1 MRLTIGK
8 RLSLGF
14 LLLILITAAI
24 GIISVTYFSKLNSVT
39 KRISQRYFP
48 RIATVNEAKDAVQG
62 LERALT
68 SYSLGSKSAEGETE
82 VHKHIELVKF
92 HLNSLIQ
99 LHSSRDTAFQNWLD
113 RFNRNLA
120 TVEKDVLAFIKAPK
134 QSPQVKSSESL
145 AGIFAIT
152 EQLKKECNRLRK
164 DVLEDIDHLSIQAR
178 AQSLAGYRWV
188 FILLSLGL
196 LASVILAYL
205 TTSSLV
211 KPIRKFMQATEV
223 VAKGDLNVKLQV
235 KGPDE
240 LKQLAHSFQDM
251 TKKLKDA
258 FEQQKFLVG
267 VVSHQLRTP
276 LTIIRGN
283 AEVTL
288 RGRNQELQEYQSVLK
303 NIIATTH
310 QMNSFIT
317 KLLTLTQAEFGQV
330 QLNLTKIKLKEL
342 LAEIFQEWEI
352 LTKEKGLNLELQ
364 FEPDGLIL
372 GDRERLK
379 ELFFI
384 LLDNSLKYTDPPGT
398 IKVVGTRDTDWF
410 KISISDT
417 GIGIPK
423 EDLPYV
429 FERFYRAQK
438 NRSNIPQGAG
448 LGLAIAR
455 WIIETHQGKIYA
467 ESQEAQGTAITVLLP
482 VLKEEIKN

>member
-8 RLSLGF
+8 RLSLSF
-14 LLLILITAAI
+14 LLLILITTAI
-24 GIISVTYFSKLNSVT
+24 GVISVNYFSKLNSIT
-39 KRISQRYFP
+39 KRVSQRYFP
-48 RIATVNEAKDAVQG
+48 RIATVNEAKDVVQG

-68 SYSLGSKSAEGETE
+68 SYTLGSKSREAETE
-82 VHKHIELVKF
+82 ILKHVALIKT
-92 HLNSLIQ
+92 SLDSLTD
-99 LHSSRDTAFQNWLD
+99 LHSSRDTTFQNWFD
-113 RFNRNLA
+113 RFNQNLSI
-120 TVEKDVLAFIKAPK
+120 VETDVLDLVETQNKI
-134 QSPQVKSSESL
+134 PQAQTEQILS
-145 AGIFAIT
+145 GIFKIT

-164 DVLEDIDHLSIQAR
+164 DILEDIDRLSIQAQ

-188 FILLSLGL
+188 FVLLSVGL
-196 LASVILAYL
+196 LASLILAYF
-205 TTSSLV
+205 TTSALV
-211 KPIRKFMQATEV
+211 KPIRKFIQATEV
-223 VAKGDLNVKLQV
+223 VAKGDLDVKLQGT
-235 KGPDE
+235 GPDE
-240 LKQLAHSFQDM
+240 LKQLAHCFQDM

-330 QLNLTKIKLKEL
+330 QLNLTKIEL
-342 LAEIFQEWEI
+342 RELVAEIFQESQI
-352 LTKEKGLNLELQ
+352 LAQEKGLRFELT
-364 FEPDGLIL
+364 FEPDGMIL

-384 LLDNSLKYTDPPGT
+384 LLDNSIKYTNPPGT
-398 IKVVGTRDTDWF
+398 IKVVATRDTDWF
-410 KISISDT
+410 KISVSDT
-417 GIGIPK
+417 GVGIPK

-429 FERFYRAQK
+429 FERFYRAPK
-438 NRSNIPQGAG
+438 NRANIPQGAG
-448 LGLAIAR
+448 IGLAIAR
-455 WIIETHQGKIYA
+455 WITETHQGKIYA
-467 ESQEAQGTAITVLLP
+467 ESQEAKGTIITVLLP
-482 VLKEEIKN
+482 VLKQVK

>member
-24 GIISVTYFSKLNSVT
+24 GIISVTYFSKLNSIT

-92 HLNSLIQ
+92 HLDSLIQ

-113 RFNRNLA
+113 RFNQNLA
-120 TVEKDVLAFIKAPK
+120 IVEKDVLALIEAPK
-134 QSPQVKSSESL
+134 QSQKVKPTQSL
-145 AGIFAIT
+145 TGIFKIT

-164 DVLEDIDHLSIQAR
+164 DVLEDIDRLSIEAR

-196 LASVILAYL
+196 LASMILAYL
-205 TTSSLV
+205 ATSSLV

-223 VAKGDLNVKLQV
+223 VAKGDLDVRLQIT
-235 KGPDE
+235 GPDE
-240 LKQLAHSFQDM
+240 LKQLAHCFQDM

-288 RGRNQELQEYQSVLK
+288 RGRNQTLEDYQAVLK
-303 NIIATTH
+303 NIISTTQ

-342 LAEIFQEWEI
+342 VAEISQDSQI
-352 LTKEKGLNLELQ
+352 LAHEKGLKLELI
-364 FEPDGLIL
+364 FEPEGVIL

-384 LLDNSLKYTDPPGT
+384 LLDNSIKYTNPSGT
-398 IKVVGTRDTDWF
+398 IKMVGTRDTDWL

-429 FERFYRAQK
+429 FERFYRSQK
-438 NRSNIPQGAG
+438 NRANIPQGAG
-448 LGLAIAR
+448 IGLAIAR
-455 WIIETHQGKIYA
+455 WIIETHKGKIYA
-467 ESQEAQGTAITVLLP
+467 ESPEGKGTIITVLLP
-482 VLKEEIKN
+482 ILKQEK

>member
-14 LLLILITAAI
+14 LLLILITATI
-24 GIISVTYFSKLNSVT
+24 GVISVTYFSKLNSVT
-39 KRISQRYFP
+39 KKISQRYFP
-48 RIATVNEAKDAVQG
+48 RIGTVNEVKDAVQG
-62 LERALT
+62 LERTLT
-68 SYSLGSKSAEGETE
+68 SYSLGSKSKEGETE
-82 VHKHIELVKF
+82 IHKHIELVKF
-92 HLNSLIQ
+92 HLNGLSKLY
-99 LHSSRDTAFQNWLD
+99 SSRDTTFQNWLD
-113 RFNRNLA
+113 RFHQNFGA
-120 TVEKDVLAFIKAPK
+120 VEQDVLGLMEAQK
-134 QSPQVKSSESL
+134 QPQKVKPAQSL
-145 AGIFAIT
+145 TGIFKIT
-152 EQLKKECNRLRK
+152 EQLKKDCNRLRK
-164 DVLEDIDHLSIQAR
+164 DVLEDIDRLSTQAR
-178 AQSLAGYRWV
+178 AQSLAGYRWI

-223 VAKGDLNVKLQV
+223 VAKGDLDVKLEV
-235 KGPDE
+235 TGPDE
-240 LKQLAHSFQDM
+240 LRQLAHSFQDM

-288 RGRNQELQEYQSVLK
+288 RGRNQSLEEYQAVLK

-342 LAEIFQEWEI
+342 LVEIFQEGEI

-364 FEPDGLIL
+364 FEPDGLVL

-384 LLDNSLKYTDPPGT
+384 LLDNSLKYTNPPGT

-410 KISISDT
+410 RISISDT

-438 NRSNIPQGAG
+438 NRANIPQGAG
-448 LGLAIAR
+448 IGLAIAR
-455 WIIETHQGKIYA
+455 WITETHRGKIYV